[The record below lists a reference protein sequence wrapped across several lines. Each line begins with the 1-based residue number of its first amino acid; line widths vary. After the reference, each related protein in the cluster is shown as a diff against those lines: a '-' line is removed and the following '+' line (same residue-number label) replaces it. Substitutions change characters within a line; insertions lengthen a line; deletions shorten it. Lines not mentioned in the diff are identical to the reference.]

1 MVGAM
6 FLTKKHLSRRTFL
19 RGAGVT
25 LGLPFLESMVG
36 AQTPL
41 KTSAAAARTRL
52 GCFYV
57 PHGATMYKW
66 TPAGEGKGFEFSE
79 TLMPLEKYRDRVTVV
94 SNLVHASATGA
105 DAGAEHARSAAIFLS
120 GGRPQKNAVRVGVTM
135 DQLAAQHMGQDT
147 PLPSIELG
155 IEDVSLSCGAG
166 YGCAYFN
173 TISWRTPTVPLPVE
187 NSPQAVFEK
196 LFGDGGTTEQRL
208 RRKREDRS
216 ILDSIRE
223 QTLSLQKGL
232 PAADRQRIDGYLDD
246 IREIERR
253 IKTVLERNA
262 TLGGSE
268 SVPDAPVG
276 TPQAFEDH
284 LKLMFDLLALAY
296 QSETTRVATLM
307 YAKDL
312 SPTSYPASGNRGGFH
327 GASHHANVRER
338 MDQFALINKYHV
350 QMLAYFVGKLAST
363 PDGDGTLLDHSM
375 ILYGSSMS
383 NGNQHDHGPLPLAL
397 IGGASGQLQGNR
409 HIVAPPQTPM
419 SNLLLGMLDKLGV
432 HQESFGDSTGRVE
445 I

>member
-1 MVGAM
+1 M

-25 LGLPFLESMVG
+25 MALPFLESMVG
-36 AQTPL
+36 AQTL
-41 KTSAAAARTRL
+41 LRNTAAAPRTRF
-52 GCFYV
+52 GCIYV
-57 PHGATMYKW
+57 PHGATMAKW
-66 TPAGEGKGFEFSE
+66 TPAAEGRGFEFTE
-79 TLMPLEKYRDRVTVV
+79 TLAPLEKYRDHVSVV

-120 GGRPQKNAVRVGVTM
+120 GGRPQKNAVRVGVTV
-135 DQLAAQHMGQDT
+135 DQLVAEHISQDT
-147 PLPSIELG
+147 PLPSLELG
-155 IEDVSLSCGAG
+155 IEEASLSCGAG

-173 TISWRTPTVPLPVE
+173 TIAWRTPTVPLPVE

-223 QTLSLQKGL
+223 QTVSLQRGL
-232 PAADRQRIDGYLDD
+232 PATDRQRVDGYLDD

-253 IKTVLERNA
+253 IKTVLDRNA
-262 TLGGSE
+262 QSADPL

-276 TPQAFEDH
+276 TPEAFEEH
-284 LKLMFDLLALAY
+284 VKLMFDLLTLAY
-296 QSETTRVATLM
+296 QSETTRVSTLM
-307 YAKDL
+307 FAKDL
-312 SPTSYPASGNRGGFH
+312 SPASYPLSGNRGGFH
-327 GASHHANVRER
+327 GSSHHANVKER

-350 QMLAYFVGKLAST
+350 QMLAYFIGKLAAT

-383 NGNQHDHGPLPLAL
+383 NGNQHDHGPLPLVL
-397 IGGASGQLQGNR
+397 LGRASGQLPGNR

-419 SNLLLGMLDKLGV
+419 SNLLLSMMDKVGV
-432 HQESFGDSTGRVE
+432 HQDSFGDSTGKLE
-445 I
+445 L